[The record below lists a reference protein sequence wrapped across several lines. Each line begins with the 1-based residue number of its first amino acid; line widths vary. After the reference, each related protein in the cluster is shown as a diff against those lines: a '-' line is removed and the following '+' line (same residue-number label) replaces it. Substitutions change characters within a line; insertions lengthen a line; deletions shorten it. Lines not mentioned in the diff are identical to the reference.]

1 MSIFEQVRQ
10 LMYST
15 ISDLKK
21 LGISEEEATDQVIGI
36 IKINSENIN
45 NVDYMRILLNG
56 LVEIN
61 KLEK

>member
-61 KLEK
+61 KL

>member
-36 IKINSENIN
+36 IKVNSENIN